1 MSLYHFFS
9 YAIIGVFIGF
19 SGGQLFLFLRN
30 RSRLIHLF
38 MTILGLSSSLYLGL
52 SVLVHSSEDEHQAIE
67 LISAQVTSFLLTL
80 TSLVVII
87 HRLGEKKQKYLFL
100 VIMTFL
106 GALLIMNFSYPNG
119 IIYESIDEIQNIPV
133 LGWPEYKLFLGT
145 PHAFYLPLAII
156 LYGLFVLF
164 VSLNTYDRFREGD
177 RFRAFAFGS
186 ILFIYVLT
194 NIYDTLIDQ
203 GIVAGALLSE
213 YMMLPIIL
221 ALSAGVYLELEKGRL
236 YTVRYREIQK
246 NFLKLIE
253 NVEFFV
259 VGIDLSGN
267 MTYVNKFFERKLRV
281 TSKEVIGNRFYKMFL
296 QVSDHEE
303 YEEVMK
309 SLEEDKEIKK
319 VEFQLIR
326 DGIGPFEVSWSIVP
340 IKNDEGKITEI
351 LGVGTDLTE
360 QFEAN
365 SKLMIANSK
374 FQNLARQLEEENT
387 MLKLNLKGVNLQG
400 FNIIGKSDTM
410 KYVFHSINEVA
421 KTDSTVLIEGET
433 GVGKELVAR
442 AIHDKSNRFDMP
454 FIKVNCGALP
464 KDLIESEFFGH
475 VKGAFTGA
483 LNARKGR
490 FELADGGTIFL
501 DEIGELPLDL
511 QSKLLRVL
519 ENSEFNPVGSEK
531 LKRVDVR
538 VVAATNRNLK
548 EFASEGRFRSD
559 LYYRL
564 SVFPITVPPLRN
576 RVDDIP
582 LLVEHFLIGYCK
594 KLNIDILPVNVST
607 LKKLQAYSWPGN
619 VRELKNV
626 IERSVITSMSR
637 GKLVM
642 DKSSLKEDVSPEKM
656 RKSLI
661 EVEREYIVSILNET
675 GWKISGKDSTSSI
688 LDVNEATLR
697 SKMKKLGIS
706 KSEFKPL

>member
-1 MSLYHFFS
+1 MSTYHIVSFVILGI
-9 YAIIGVFIGF
+9 YIGF
-19 SGGQLFLFLRN
+19 AVGQLFIY
-30 RSRLIHLF
+30 LINKQRTTHL
-38 MTILGLSSSLYLGL
+38 Y
-52 SVLVHSSEDEHQAIE
+52 
-67 LISAQVTSFLLTL
+67 
-80 TSLVVII
+80 
-87 HRLGEKKQKYLFL
+87 
-100 VIMTFL
+100 MTFL
-106 GALLIMNFSYPNG
+106 GFSSALLLGVSIATHSVHEFDKAAKLVPYQVGSYLVAVGSLIAVIHHLNDKKRRRLFSILLAFLCALLVANFIFPYS
-119 IIYESIDEIQNIPV
+119 IVFESIDTIDHISV
-133 LGWPEYKLFLGT
+133 LGFDSYSLPKGT
-145 PHAFYLPLAII
+145 THSFNLPLAVLLYVSII
-156 LYGLFVLF
+156 IFIT
-164 VSLNTYDRFREGD
+164 LNMYDRYKTGYRT
-177 RFRAFAFGS
+177 RTYIFGG
-186 ILFIYVLT
+186 ILLFYVFGNFYDSLVDERVISGLLLT
-194 NIYDTLIDQ
+194 
-203 GIVAGALLSE
+203 E

-221 ALSAGVYLELEKGRL
+221 SIYADNYLELESGRF
-236 YTVRYREIQK
+236 YTIKYEEIQR

-253 NVEFFV
+253 NVELFV
-259 VGIDLSGN
+259 VGIDLNGDI
-267 MTYVNKFFERKLRV
+267 TYVNKFFEQKMSV
-281 TSKEVIGNRFYKMFL
+281 DSGSIVGISFYKKFL
-296 QVSDHEE
+296 PVSDHSE
-303 YEEVMK
+303 YEEVLK
-309 SLEEDKEIKK
+309 FLKHDREIKK
-319 VEFQLIR
+319 VEFQLTSPSN
-326 DGIGPFEVSWSIVP
+326 GNYHVSWSIVP
-340 IKNDEGKITEI
+340 IKDNNGQITEI
-351 LGVGTDLTE
+351 LGVGTDVTE
-360 QFEAN
+360 QVSVNERLKN
-365 SKLMIANSK
+365 SNQKLQKLTN
-374 FQNLARQLEEENT
+374 RLEEENT

-548 EFASEGRFRSD
+548 EFSSEGRFRSD

-594 KLNIDILPVNVST
+594 KLNIDVLPVNVST
-607 LKKLQAYSWPGN
+607 MKKLQAYSWPGN

-626 IERSVITSMSR
+626 IERSVISSMSR
-637 GKLVM
+637 GKLVV
-642 DKSSLKEDVSPEKM
+642 DKSSLKENLSPEKM

-675 GWKISGKDSTSSI
+675 GWKISGKDSTSFI
-688 LDVNEATLR
+688 LNINEATLR
-697 SKMKKLGIS
+697 SKMKRLGIS
-706 KSEFKPL
+706 KSEVKI